1 MAAATDKIFANI
13 SQLKSEKDW
22 PVWKFQVIH
31 ALKAAEYWDF
41 VTGNTDPASQ
51 GYDSK
56 KQKAFSSMLQC
67 IGQKNI
73 PAMMNCVDPT
83 ELWDTL
89 CQLFERK
96 TVSNKVYILMQLY
109 GLHMKKGTKLRD
121 HICHLDELSD

>member
-31 ALKAAEYWDF
+31 ALKAAEYLDF

-56 KQKAFSSMLQC
+56 KQKAFSSVLQC
-67 IGQKNI
+67 IGQKNMLI
-73 PAMMNCVDPT
+73 PRSCGTRCAS
-83 ELWDTL
+83 
-89 CQLFERK
+89 FSRERLSA
-96 TVSNKVYILMQLY
+96 TRYI
-109 GLHMKKGTKLRD
+109 
-121 HICHLDELSD
+121 S